1 MQEDIFL
8 LCYFTL
14 SPFFPIPGDEAWRS
28 TGLYVSPWKQ
38 ATVCVPSAVVGKGW
52 QVQVGCHTDDL
63 SRLNELKRAPV
74 VTCRFSITAER
85 VPVSSLWG
93 GLLYVIVPRGSQ
105 LGQVEITVEDAV
117 MAPFFRL
124 GESSVSQWRSSAR
137 HCPAPWAELEA
148 DSVIL
153 TVPSDSVCS
162 LDDPTPL
169 LSLWNRITKGVA
181 KLAATAPRFPRQER
195 IVADV
200 QISAGWMHSG
210 YPIMIHLKSVKEIAD
225 LQHMKEAGMW
235 GPIHEMG
242 HNQQRELWDIRP
254 HTTEATCNLW
264 SVYIHEEVLGIPR
277 HKAHEELRPHTRKN
291 RIKDYVRKGA
301 TLEHWHVWTA
311 LETYLQLQEGF
322 GWKPYMQL
330 FSDYQEMS
338 GTGLDNKGK
347 MNLWAERFS
356 LQVKRN
362 LAPFFRAWGWPIEEP
377 LAAKL
382 AALPA
387 WEENPMSSY
396 A

>member
-1 MQEDIFL
+1 
-8 LCYFTL
+8 
-14 SPFFPIPGDEAWRS
+14 
-28 TGLYVSPWKQ
+28 
-38 ATVCVPSAVVGKGW
+38 
-52 QVQVGCHTDDL
+52 
-63 SRLNELKRAPV
+63 
-74 VTCRFSITAER
+74 
-85 VPVSSLWG
+85 
-93 GLLYVIVPRGSQ
+93 
-105 LGQVEITVEDAV
+105 